1 MEHIA
6 IEFPA
11 STFNVESRG
20 VALEVDPSKIPAD
33 LFRQVIWHGIN
44 QKVAD
49 AAANATAQIWQD
61 VKGKDAPKPSR
72 DQLADFAEANA
83 KAIAT
88 QTLAMMRKA
97 LDALYA
103 GQWQV
108 RAASDGSSTRK
119 SSADPVRKLA
129 RDMATTFLA
138 TTLTA
143 ALGKD
148 ISVWAKQDK
157 LKTLFRFTDKGS
169 ARFDLAAVDQ
179 WMEANKGKRDYMAEA
194 KAELDRAKAFNVD
207 SDAEALVA
215 DLGL

>member
-11 STFNVESRG
+11 TTFNVESRG
-20 VALEVDPSKIPAD
+20 VALEVDPTKIPAD
-33 LFRQVIWHGIN
+33 LFRQVIWHGIK

-49 AAANATAQIWQD
+49 AAANATAQIWQE

-72 DQLADFAEANA
+72 DQLADFAEAHSA
-83 KAIAT
+83 TIAT
-88 QTLAMMRKA
+88 QTRAMMQKA

-108 RAASDGSSTRK
+108 RAASDGTAARQ

-129 RDMATTFLA
+129 REMATTFLTA
-138 TTLTA
+138 SLTA

-148 ISVWAKQDK
+148 MSVWAKQDK
-157 LKTLFRFTDKGS
+157 LKALFRFTDKGH
-169 ARFDLAAVDQ
+169 ARFDLAAVDK
-179 WMEANKGKRDYMAEA
+179 WMEANKAKRDYMAEA
-194 KAELDRAKAFNVD
+194 KAELDKAKAFNVD
-207 SDAEALVA
+207 SDTDALFA